1 MDKKINCPYC
11 DNSIHVYQDNEEFI
25 TVCPNCQKKY
35 KTIFAKVR
43 NVLERGSRVRD
54 EKIEYR
60 LRVINK
66 ANEEKFHKFK
76 SGNDIEIRAGDEVG
90 LIFKKRFLS
99 AGFKSEPSIV
109 MNYRIKHEMRV

>member
-11 DNSIHVYQDNEEFI
+11 DASIHVYEDNENFI
-25 TVCPNCQKKY
+25 TICPTCKKGY
-35 KTIFAKVR
+35 KTVFAKVR
-43 NVLERGSRVRD
+43 NVLERGSRVRE

-60 LRVINK
+60 LRVVNK
-66 ANEEKFHKFK
+66 ENEEKFYKFRTR
-76 SGNDIEIRAGDEVG
+76 NDIEIRAGDEVG